1 MLSHRICIKKKIIVF
16 FLLTLIFF
24 YIPGNA
30 AQASKA
36 YITDQFRISL
46 RRGPTIENKILRF
59 LPSGSPVMIVQDTD
73 QGWSEVRTLS
83 PDQKQIEGWVLSR
96 YLIHRQ
102 PFKHQTEALKEKNN
116 ELQQQ
121 LTKAYKT
128 IKENKKTIS
137 ALSGNLNNTEEK
149 LKKTEQK
156 YNTLKQDSD
165 NLFKLQQN
173 LKKLQA
179 KHGQTLL
186 EKKQIKEKRYHQ
198 WMGVGALILIG
209 GFIAGLIGG
218 KKEKKVKR
226 RGYL

>member
-1 MLSHRICIKKKIIVF
+1 MVSYSFCNKKKLVVF
-16 FLLTLIFF
+16 FFLTLVLF
-24 YIPGNA
+24 YIPTSA
-30 AQASKA
+30 LASKA

-59 LPSGSPVMIVQDTD
+59 LPSGSPVMIIQDTD

-102 PFKHQTEALKEKNN
+102 PFKNQTEALKEKNN
-116 ELQQQ
+116 ELQQELKKVNQ
-121 LTKAYKT
+121 T
-128 IKENKKTIS
+128 ISKNEKTIS
-137 ALSGNLNNTEEK
+137 DLSAKLNNAEEK
-149 LKKTEQK
+149 LKNTKQK
-156 YNTLKQDSD
+156 YNKLKHDSD

-173 LKKLQA
+173 FQKLKTKYEQNLE
-179 KHGQTLL
+179 

-198 WMGVGALILIG
+198 WMGIGALILIF

-218 KKEKKVKR
+218 KKEKKIKR